1 MEFGFQCL
9 LTLEP
14 TFALAQHAQPACPFI
29 ARVSRYMI
37 SFEIENSILY
47 IYAEIEMRILVG
59 GSRAGPIRGID

>member
-29 ARVSRYMI
+29 ARVSRYTI
-37 SFEIENSILY
+37 SFEIKNSILYIY

-59 GSRAGPIRGID
+59 GPIRGID

>member
-14 TFALAQHAQPACPFI
+14 TFALAQHAQPAFI
-29 ARVSRYMI
+29 ARVSQYTI
-37 SFEIENSILY
+37 SFEIKNSILY

>member
-29 ARVSRYMI
+29 ARVSRYTI
-37 SFEIENSILY
+37 SFEIKNSILY
-47 IYAEIEMRILVG
+47 TYAEIEMRILVG